1 MYAYIFLQFL
11 KRERPKINYLK
22 FHLKNNE
29 GKKEQIKPKVRSRK
43 KIIKMKVEINE
54 IENDNTVEILNKSN
68 KPE

>member
-1 MYAYIFLQFL
+1 MCAYIFLQFL
-11 KRERPKINYLK
+11 KRESPKIHYLK
-22 FHLKNNE
+22 IHLKNNE

>member
-1 MYAYIFLQFL
+1 MCAYIFLQFL
-11 KRERPKINYLK
+11 KRESPKIHYLK
-22 FHLKNNE
+22 IHLKNNE

-43 KIIKMKVEINE
+43 KIIKMRVEISE